1 MPLSNVVPGGLR
13 SPPWGKKNSAGR
25 TQPLADHCRAVAAVF
40 VALLKLP
47 GIASRISRLADGKVF
62 SDAQIARLGWV
73 VAMHDFGKAN
83 WGFQRRDEPGFPVIG
98 HVAPIAG
105 MPPALGDLI
114 ARRLMPWGAP
124 EPALDWF
131 HAVLSHHGKPWTDPA
146 TDDPNAA
153 PRYGKYWRPL
163 DGYDPVAEVRR
174 LMEAADAQFPAAR
187 GRAPPLPLTPPL
199 VHALA
204 GLVTLADWIA
214 SSGWLETPPAD
225 ALDGWAADWLD
236 RIGLAPA
243 PWRADLADTL
253 DFRTA
258 FGFSPSPA
266 QSAFAAAPGAL
277 AILESETGSGKTE
290 AALWR
295 FLARFRAGAIDG
307 LYFALPS
314 RTAAVQLHGRLE
326 KLAAALWPG
335 RPSPVVLAVPGYL
348 DEAGTGQ
355 LPDARDAV
363 DQAEGD
369 ARGPARWASEH
380 PKRYFAGLIAVGTID
395 QALLSVLRVKHAA
408 LRSAALMRLMLVVD
422 EVHASDAY
430 MSRLTEELLADHLA
444 AGGEAIL
451 LSATLG
457 ARARSRHAAIG
468 RLRNLADADLP
479 PLADA
484 IAAPYPA
491 ITTTDAP
498 APDAVPAAGPGK
510 TVHVSVAPLINDAAA
525 IAARALAVAETGA
538 KVLVVRNTV
547 AGAIAVQQALEAAAG
562 ADSPLL
568 FRVNGIAT
576 LHHGRFAREDRRLL
590 DRAVE
595 TAAGKHRPP
604 GGCVIVG
611 TQTLEISLDIDADY
625 LMSDL
630 CPMDVL
636 LQRIGRLHR
645 HRTEPDGSP
654 RRRPDSCRDAR
665 VLVLTPA
672 EDLSTLLAPGRRGQA
687 RHGLGPVIRD
697 DRVGG
702 IYPDVLVLEATRRLC
717 AAGTPWSIPAMNRA
731 LVEGATHPEALATL
745 VDTLP
750 ADQRPRWRDH
760 HGRITGTAMAD
771 KSSAGGAVL
780 DRDQPFMAPVNQIL
794 PEEHIATRLGD
805 DSLLVTLGEAVPGP
819 FGTPVRRL
827 VIPGWWHIDPAATAA
842 VTLADEVLHV
852 GETAVA
858 YDRHGLRRL

>member
-1 MPLSNVVPGGLR
+1 MPSSVAPCVLR
-13 SPPWGKKNSAGR
+13 SPPWGKKDAAGE
-25 TQPLADHCRAVAAVF
+25 TQSLVDHCRAVATVF
-40 VALLKLP
+40 VALLQRP
-47 GIASRISRLADGKVF
+47 GIGSRITRLAGGKPL
-62 SDAQIARLGWV
+62 SDVQVARLGWIV
-73 VAMHDFGKAN
+73 MLHDFGKAN

-124 EPALDWF
+124 GPVLDWF
-131 HAVLSHHGKPWTDPA
+131 HAALSHHGKPWTDPQVA
-146 TDDPNAA
+146 NPNAL

-163 DGYDPVAEVRR
+163 GSYDPVAEVRR
-174 LMEAADAQFPAAR
+174 LMAEADAQFPAAR
-187 GRAPPLPLTPPL
+187 GAAPPLPLTPPL

-204 GLVTLADWIA
+204 GLTILADWIA
-214 SSGWLETPPAD
+214 SSGWLATPPP
-225 ALDGWAADWLD
+225 DGLEAWAAGWLD
-236 RIGLAPA
+236 RIGLDPA
-243 PWRADLADTL
+243 PWRMDLPEPP
-253 DFRTA
+253 DFAAT
-258 FGFSPSPA
+258 FGFPPNPA
-266 QSAFAAAPGAL
+266 QSAFAAAPSAL

-295 FLARFRAGAIDG
+295 FLARFRAGAVDG

-314 RTAAVQLHGRLE
+314 RTAAVQLHRRLE
-326 KLAAALWPG
+326 KLASTLWPG

-348 DEAGTGQ
+348 DEAGPGQ

-380 PKRYFAGLIAVGTID
+380 PKRYFAGLISVGTVD

-408 LRSAALMRLMLVVD
+408 LRSAALMRLMLVLD

-468 RLRNLADADLP
+468 RLGNLADADLP

-498 APDAVPAAGPGK
+498 VPDAVPAAGPGK
-510 TVHVSVAPLINDAAA
+510 VVTVSVAPLIDDAAA
-525 IAARALAVAETGA
+525 IAARALAVAEAGA

-590 DRAVE
+590 DAAVE
-595 TAAGKHRPP
+595 TAAGKHRPA

-611 TQTLEISLDIDADY
+611 TQTLEISLDIDADF
-625 LMSDL
+625 LISDL

-645 HRTEPDGSP
+645 HRAEPDG
-654 RRRPDSCRDAR
+654 RLRQRPESCRDAG

-672 EDLSTLLAPGRRGQA
+672 ADLSTLLAPGRRGQA
-687 RHGLGPVIRD
+687 RHGLGPIQRD
-697 DRVGG
+697 GRTSGV
-702 IYPDVLVLEATRRLC
+702 YPDVLVLEATRRLC
-717 AAGTPWSIPAMNRA
+717 AAGTPWPIPAMNRA
-731 LVEGATHPEALATL
+731 LVEGATHPEALAAL
-745 VDTLP
+745 IEALP
-750 ADQRPRWRDH
+750 ADQRPLWQTH
-760 HGRITGTAMAD
+760 QGATMGTGMAD
-771 KSSAGGAVL
+771 KSLAAGAVL

-805 DSLLVTLGEAVPGP
+805 DSLLVTLAEAVPGP

-827 VIPGWWHIDPAATAA
+827 VSPGWWGLDPTAA
-842 VTLADEVLHV
+842 ASATLADGVLRI
-852 GETAVA
+852 GDAA
-858 YDRHGLRRL
+858 LPYDRYGLRRA